1 MLERIKELEATQNY
15 TQMLDELRKHESILT
30 QAYSQVSSFITD
42 PTITGILKAL
52 EEISIS
58 TTSLLRHCSSLL
70 EDQIADAP
78 LAGEQEVSTITSTPI
93 SSVRARDDT
102 FTLTELEALSAETPE
117 KELSEDANT
126 INAKFWYIKG
136 GQNESS
142 EISASGNEIFSKI
155 LVNVLK
161 QQGAGLAEK
170 FSISPL
176 GYEALLSHQFQNS
189 IGQIV
194 KTYGE
199 EFTLIKLF

>member
-1 MLERIKELEATQNY
+1 MLERIKELETTQNY

-30 QAYSQVSSFITD
+30 QAYTQVSSFITN

-70 EDQIADAP
+70 EDQMTDAP

-93 SSVRARDDT
+93 SSRARDDT

-117 KELSEDANT
+117 KEHSDDTQT
-126 INAKFWYIKG
+126 INTKFWFIKG
-136 GQNESS
+136 GQNESIEKS
-142 EISASGNEIFSKI
+142 VARNEIFGKI
-155 LVNVLK
+155 LVKVLK
-161 QQGAGLAEK
+161 QLEAGLAEK

-176 GYEALLSHQFQNS
+176 GYDALLSHQFQNS

-199 EFTLIKLF
+199 EFTVIKLF